1 MNRHSGIESMW
12 IMLGLI
18 KETPKMSIDIFK
30 FGGKGEITGKSL
42 PMRIFFPI
50 QTIHIPILPHMSGII
65 VQADDIRPHLQTIPS

>member
-1 MNRHSGIESMW
+1 
-12 IMLGLI
+12 MLGFI

-30 FGGKGEITGKSL
+30 FGRNREMSGKSL

-65 VQADDIRPHLQTIPS
+65 TQADDIRPHSQTIPS